1 MNLRDTI
8 DAHVRALP
16 PELQR
21 EVLMWIEGLEQR
33 RGLVAPPPGGLTTEA
48 FIERLAGSISD
59 DFPDDIDDLDVALD
73 APRETVE

>member
-21 EVLMWIEGLEQR
+21 EVLMWIESLEQR
-33 RGLVAPPPGGLTTEA
+33 RGLVTPPPAGLTTEA
-48 FIERLAGSISD
+48 FIERLPGSISD